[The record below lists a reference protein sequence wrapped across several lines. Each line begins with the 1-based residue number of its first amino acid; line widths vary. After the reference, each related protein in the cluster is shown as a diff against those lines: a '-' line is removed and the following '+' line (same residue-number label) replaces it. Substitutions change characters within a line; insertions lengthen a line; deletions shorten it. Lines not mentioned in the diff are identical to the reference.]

1 MAQSQYSFDVDAAS
15 FQEQVV
21 DKSHTVPVMVDFWAD
36 WCAPCKTL
44 MPVLQKLV
52 DEYAGA
58 FLLAKV
64 NADQEQALVGQLG
77 IRSLPTVM
85 LVKDGQVAEHF
96 QGAVPE
102 SHVRDLLGRHL
113 TPPAAGAA
121 DQARAA
127 FAAGDYDTALALL
140 RDEAA
145 AAPDDIAVQAD
156 LAMVLAASG
165 QTDEARAVLERLPDE
180 AAGDDRVRAVR
191 AKLAFAEKA
200 GKGVDP
206 AALERRLEADPADS
220 EAAYGLAVHCVLTE
234 DYDRALALLLELVRR
249 DRGFGDDAAR
259 KTLLEL
265 FDLLGAE
272 DPRVKSY
279 RRQLFTL
286 LY

>member
-1 MAQSQYSFDVDAAS
+1 MTQSQYSFDVETAS
-15 FQEQVV
+15 FQSQVV

-64 NADQEQALVGQLG
+64 NADQEQDLAGQLG
-77 IRSLPTVM
+77 IRSLPTVL

-102 SHVRDLLGRHL
+102 SHVRALLERHVA
-113 TPPAAGAA
+113 PPAAGPR
-121 DQARAA
+121 DQAQAA

-140 RDEAA
+140 RDAAA
-145 AAPDDIAVQAD
+145 AAPEDVAVLAD

-165 QTDEARAVLERLPDE
+165 QAGEAAAVLDRLPE
-180 AAGDDRVRAVR
+180 GASGDDRVRAVR

-200 GKGVDP
+200 GESADP
-206 AALERRLEADPADS
+206 AALEQRLAADPGDS

-234 DYDRALALLLELVRR
+234 DYDRALALLLELARR
-249 DRGFGDDAAR
+249 DRGFGEDAAR